1 LSGVELVGLDI
12 SDRSTAVELL
22 ELQRRAYR
30 VEADLIG
37 SDEIPPLR
45 ETLAE
50 LQSCGETFLGA
61 RVDSVL
67 VGVISWRCDG
77 ETIDLHRLVVHPAH
91 FRTGLGSALVREAF
105 ATESRAR
112 HAVVQTGAS
121 NDPAIA
127 LYRREGFVPT
137 DELEPLPGLRVTRLT
152 KRLR

>member
-1 LSGVELVGLDI
+1 MELVCLDL

-67 VGVISWRCDG
+67 LGAISWRCDG
-77 ETIDLHRLVVHPAH
+77 DTIDLHRLVVHPAH
-91 FRTGLGSALVREAF
+91 FRTGVGSALVRGAL
-105 ATESRAR
+105 ATESPAR
-112 HAVVQTGAS
+112 HAIVQTGAS
-121 NDPAIA
+121 NDPALA

-137 DELEPLPGLRVTRLT
+137 GDFEPLPGLRVTRLT
-152 KRLR
+152 KQLR